1 MENKLIKKLFA
12 HIKLQFKSFPAF
24 IKFLKLVHTILSSLH
39 ALALF
44 RLSSIISILPLLYD
58 FGSAGLSLIQ
68 QTPKRTA
75 QHRTRS
81 ALALPPFYS
90 VAASLTDEVS

>member
-24 IKFLKLVHTILSSLH
+24 IKFLKLVHTTLSSFH

-44 RLSSIISILPLLYD
+44 RLSSFISLPYD
-58 FGSAGLSLIQ
+58 FGSVGLSLIQ
-68 QTPKRTA
+68 QTPKKNRA
-75 QHRTRS
+75 APQAHRARVT
-81 ALALPPFYS
+81 PFYS
-90 VAASLTDEVS
+90 VAASLAD

>member
-24 IKFLKLVHTILSSLH
+24 IKFLKLVHTMLSSFH

-44 RLSSIISILPLLYD
+44 RLSSFISLPYD
-58 FGSAGLSLIQ
+58 FGSVGLSLIQ

-75 QHRTRS
+75 QHRTRT

-90 VAASLTDEVS
+90 VAASLADEVA